1 VSVRIVLLP
10 LLLAALLL
18 ALPGTGTAADAGRG
32 RTLYDIR
39 CDGCHAES
47 VHGREKRAAA
57 DFDAIRSWVRRWS
70 QNLGLRWTDAEIDD
84 VSAWLNARYYR
95 FPCPPAA
102 CTTTG
107 QDAARSPVHGAR

>member
-1 VSVRIVLLP
+1 MVLP
-10 LLLAALLL
+10 LLLAVLLV
-18 ALPGTGTAADAGRG
+18 APAGAAAADAGRG
-32 RTLYDIR
+32 QTLYAAR
-39 CDGCHAES
+39 CDSCHAES

-57 DFDAIRSWVRRWS
+57 DFDAIRGWVRRWS
-70 QNLGLRWTDAEIDD
+70 LNLGLRWTDEEIDD

-107 QDAARSPVHGAR
+107 HDAARSPAHAAR